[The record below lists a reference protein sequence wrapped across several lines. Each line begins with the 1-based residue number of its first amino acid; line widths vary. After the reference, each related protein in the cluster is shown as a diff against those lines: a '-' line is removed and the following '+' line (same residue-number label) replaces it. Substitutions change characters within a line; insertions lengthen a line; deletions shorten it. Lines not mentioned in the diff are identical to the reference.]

1 MKNLFQENLS
11 LLMTNNILSRL
22 DWLSLTIY
30 FLLIIFGI
38 TNIYSTTLSEVT
50 VSLFELNSPAGKQFW
65 IFIFSLIFLPIILF
79 INSNF
84 FEHLSLI
91 FYILSILS
99 LLGLFVFGQKISGA
113 TSWYLVGNFSLQPSE
128 FAKITTALL
137 VASNLSSIQFDIKKI
152 PSISKIFLII
162 GIPTVLVIF
171 QPDAG
176 SALVFSGLFFV
187 LLREGMDMKTLYF
200 GIGLISIFILTLIF
214 DPLILSIAFFIIQIV
229 IYRILLNYYPKTKKS
244 PFIIVLGISILFS
257 FSVDFIFNSVFE
269 QRHRDRFNVIL
280 GLENDTQGIGYNIN
294 QSKIAIG
301 SGGFSGKG
309 FLNGTQT
316 KGGFV
321 PEQHTDY
328 IFSTVGEEWGF
339 LGSSGLIIL
348 FTILIL
354 RIIYRAEK
362 HTLPFPRV
370 FSYCFASMLF
380 IHFFI
385 NIGMTL
391 GLVPTV
397 GIPLPF
403 ISYGGTNLMAFSLML
418 FIYLTLDANRLH

>member
-1 MKNLFQENLS
+1 M
-11 LLMTNNILSRL
+11 
-22 DWLSLTIY
+22 DWLSLIIY
-30 FLLIIFGI
+30 LLLVIFGI
-38 TNIYSTTLSEVT
+38 INIYSTTLSEVT
-50 VSLFELNSPAGKQFW
+50 VTLFDMNSPAGKQFW

-99 LLGLFVFGQKISGA
+99 LLGLFFFGQKISGA
-113 TSWYLVGNFSLQPSE
+113 TSWYFIGGFSMQPSE
-128 FAKITTALL
+128 FAKITTSLL
-137 VASNLSSIQFDIKKI
+137 VASTLSSIQADIKKI
-152 PSISKIFLII
+152 SFVTKLLLII
-162 GIPTVLVIF
+162 GLPMILVIF

-176 SALVFSGLFFV
+176 TALVFLGLFFV

-200 GIGLISIFILTLIF
+200 GMGFISLFILTLIF
-214 DPLILSIAFFIIQIV
+214 GPLILSIALFFILILV
-229 IYRILLNYYPKTKKS
+229 YRLILQYYPKTKKT
-244 PFIIVLGISILFS
+244 PFVLLYGISVLFNI
-257 FSVDFIFNSVFE
+257 SVNFIFNSVFE
-269 QRHRDRFNVIL
+269 QRHRDRFNIML
-280 GLENDTQGIGYNIN
+280 GLENDSQGIGYNVN

-339 LGSSGLIIL
+339 IGSSGLIIL
-348 FTILIL
+348 FTVLISRIL
-354 RIIYRAEK
+354 YRAEK
-362 HTLPFPRV
+362 HTQSFPRM

-380 IHFFI
+380 VHFFV
-385 NIGMTL
+385 NVGMTL

-397 GIPLPF
+397 GIPLTF

-418 FIYLTLDANRLH
+418 FIYLNLDANRLN

>member
-1 MKNLFQENLS
+1 M
-11 LLMTNNILSRL
+11 
-22 DWLSLTIY
+22 DWLSLIIY
-30 FLLIIFGI
+30 LLLVIFGI
-38 TNIYSTTLSEVT
+38 INIYSTTLSEVT
-50 VSLFELNSPAGKQFW
+50 VTLFDMNSPAGKQFW

-99 LLGLFVFGQKISGA
+99 LLGLFFFGQKISGA
-113 TSWYLVGNFSLQPSE
+113 TSWYFIGGFSMQPSE
-128 FAKITTALL
+128 FAKITTSLL
-137 VASNLSSIQFDIKKI
+137 VASTLSSIQADIKKI
-152 PSISKIFLII
+152 SFVTKLLLII
-162 GIPTVLVIF
+162 GLPMILVIF

-176 SALVFSGLFFV
+176 TALVFLGLFFV

-200 GIGLISIFILTLIF
+200 GMGFISLFILTLIF
-214 DPLILSIAFFIIQIV
+214 GPLMLSIALFFILILV
-229 IYRILLNYYPKTKKS
+229 YRLILQYYPKTKKT
-244 PFIIVLGISILFS
+244 PFVFLYGISVLFNI
-257 FSVDFIFNSVFE
+257 SVNFIFNSVFE
-269 QRHRDRFNVIL
+269 QRHRDRFNIML
-280 GLENDTQGIGYNIN
+280 GLENDSQGIGYNVN

-339 LGSSGLIIL
+339 IGSSGLIIL
-348 FTILIL
+348 FTVLISRIL
-354 RIIYRAEK
+354 YRAEK
-362 HTLPFPRV
+362 HTQSFPRM

-380 IHFFI
+380 VHFFV
-385 NIGMTL
+385 NVGMTL

-397 GIPLPF
+397 GIPLTF

-418 FIYLTLDANRLH
+418 FIYLNLDANRLN

>member
-1 MKNLFQENLS
+1 M
-11 LLMTNNILSRL
+11 
-22 DWLSLTIY
+22 DWLSLIIY
-30 FLLIIFGI
+30 LLLVIFGI
-38 TNIYSTTLSEVT
+38 INIYSTTLSEVT
-50 VSLFELNSPAGKQFW
+50 VSLFDMNSPAGKQFW

-99 LLGLFVFGQKISGA
+99 LLGLFFFGQKISGA
-113 TSWYLVGNFSLQPSE
+113 TSWYFIGGFSIQPSE
-128 FAKITTALL
+128 FAKITTSLL
-137 VASNLSSIQFDIKKI
+137 VASTLSSIQADIKKI
-152 PSISKIFLII
+152 SFITKLLLII
-162 GIPTVLVIF
+162 GLPMILVIF

-176 SALVFSGLFFV
+176 TALVFLGLFFV
-187 LLREGMDMKTLYF
+187 LLREGMDIKTLYF
-200 GIGLISIFILTLIF
+200 GMGFISLFILTLIF
-214 DPLILSIAFFIIQIV
+214 GPLILSIALFFILILV
-229 IYRILLNYYPKTKKS
+229 YRLILQYYPKTKKTH
-244 PFIIVLGISILFS
+244 FVLLYGISVLFNI
-257 FSVDFIFNSVFE
+257 SVNFIFNSVFE
-269 QRHRDRFNVIL
+269 QRHRDRFNIML
-280 GLENDTQGIGYNIN
+280 GLENDSQGIGYNIN

-339 LGSSGLIIL
+339 IGSSGLIIL
-348 FTILIL
+348 FTVLISRIL
-354 RIIYRAEK
+354 YRAEK
-362 HTLPFPRV
+362 HTQSFPRM

-380 IHFFI
+380 VHFFV
-385 NIGMTL
+385 NVGMTL

-397 GIPLPF
+397 GIPLTF

-418 FIYLTLDANRLH
+418 FIYLNLDANRLN

>member
-1 MKNLFQENLS
+1 
-11 LLMTNNILSRL
+11 MTKSVILRM
-22 DWLSLTIY
+22 DWLSLIIY
-30 FLLIIFGI
+30 LLLVIFGI
-38 TNIYSTTLSEVT
+38 INIYSTTFSEVT
-50 VSLFELNSPAGKQFW
+50 VSLFDMNSPAGKQFW

-91 FYILSILS
+91 FYILTILS
-99 LLGLFVFGQKISGA
+99 LLGLFFFGQKISGA
-113 TSWYLVGNFSLQPSE
+113 TSWYFIGGFSLQPSE
-128 FAKITTALL
+128 FAKITTSLL
-137 VASNLSSIQFDIKKI
+137 VASTLSSIQADIKKI
-152 PSISKIFLII
+152 SFVTKLLLII
-162 GIPTVLVIF
+162 GLPMILVIF

-176 SALVFSGLFFV
+176 TALVFLGLFFV

-200 GIGLISIFILTLIF
+200 GIGFISLFILTLIF
-214 DPLILSIAFFIIQIV
+214 GPLILSITLFFILILV
-229 IYRILLNYYPKTKKS
+229 YRLILQYYPKTKKT
-244 PFIIVLGISILFS
+244 PFVLLYGISILFTI
-257 FSVDFIFNSVFE
+257 SVNFIFNSVFE
-269 QRHRDRFNVIL
+269 QRHRDRFNIML

-339 LGSSGLIIL
+339 IGSSGLIIL
-348 FTILIL
+348 FTVLIL
-354 RIIYRAEK
+354 RILYRAEK
-362 HTLPFPRV
+362 HTQSFPRM

-380 IHFFI
+380 VHFFV

-397 GIPLPF
+397 GIPLTF

-418 FIYLTLDANRLH
+418 FIYLNLDANRLN

>member
-1 MKNLFQENLS
+1 M
-11 LLMTNNILSRL
+11 
-22 DWLSLTIY
+22 DWLSLIIY
-30 FLLIIFGI
+30 LLLVIFGI
-38 TNIYSTTLSEVT
+38 INIYSTTLSEVT
-50 VSLFELNSPAGKQFW
+50 VSLFDMNSPAGKQFW

-84 FEHLSLI
+84 FEHLSLT

-99 LLGLFVFGQKISGA
+99 LLGLFFFGQKISGA
-113 TSWYLVGNFSLQPSE
+113 TSWYFIGGFSIQPSE
-128 FAKITTALL
+128 FAKITTSLL
-137 VASNLSSIQFDIKKI
+137 VASTLSSIQADIKKI
-152 PSISKIFLII
+152 SFVTKLLLII
-162 GIPTVLVIF
+162 GLPMILVIF

-176 SALVFSGLFFV
+176 TALVFLGLFFV
-187 LLREGMDMKTLYF
+187 LLREGMDIKTLYF
-200 GIGLISIFILTLIF
+200 GMGFISLFILTLIF
-214 DPLILSIAFFIIQIV
+214 GPLMLSIALFFILILV
-229 IYRILLNYYPKTKKS
+229 YRLILQYYPKTKKT
-244 PFIIVLGISILFS
+244 PFVLLYGISVLFNI
-257 FSVDFIFNSVFE
+257 SVNFIFNSVFE
-269 QRHRDRFNVIL
+269 QRHRDRFNIML
-280 GLENDTQGIGYNIN
+280 GLENDSQGIGYNIN

-339 LGSSGLIIL
+339 IGSSGLIIL
-348 FTILIL
+348 FTVLISRIL
-354 RIIYRAEK
+354 YRAEK
-362 HTLPFPRV
+362 HTQSFPRM

-380 IHFFI
+380 VHFFV
-385 NIGMTL
+385 NVGMTL

-397 GIPLPF
+397 GIPLTF

-418 FIYLTLDANRLH
+418 FIYLNLDANRLN

>member
-1 MKNLFQENLS
+1 M
-11 LLMTNNILSRL
+11 
-22 DWLSLTIY
+22 DWLSLIIY
-30 FLLIIFGI
+30 LLLVIFGI
-38 TNIYSTTLSEVT
+38 INIYSTTLSEVT
-50 VSLFELNSPAGKQFW
+50 VSLFDMNSPAGKQFW

-99 LLGLFVFGQKISGA
+99 LLGLFFFGQKISGA
-113 TSWYLVGNFSLQPSE
+113 TSWYFIGGFSIQPSE
-128 FAKITTALL
+128 FAKITTSLL
-137 VASNLSSIQFDIKKI
+137 VASTLSSIQADIKKI
-152 PSISKIFLII
+152 SFVTKLLLII
-162 GIPTVLVIF
+162 GLPMILVIF

-176 SALVFSGLFFV
+176 TALVFLGLFFV

-200 GIGLISIFILTLIF
+200 GMGFISLFILTLIF
-214 DPLILSIAFFIIQIV
+214 GPLILSIALFFILILV
-229 IYRILLNYYPKTKKS
+229 YRLILQYYPKTKKT
-244 PFIIVLGISILFS
+244 PFVLLYGISVLFNI
-257 FSVDFIFNSVFE
+257 SVNFIFDSVFE
-269 QRHRDRFNVIL
+269 QRHRDRFNIML
-280 GLENDTQGIGYNIN
+280 GLENDSQGIGYNIN

-339 LGSSGLIIL
+339 IGSSGLIIL
-348 FTILIL
+348 FTVLISRIL
-354 RIIYRAEK
+354 YRAEK
-362 HTLPFPRV
+362 HTQSFPRM

-380 IHFFI
+380 VHFFI

-397 GIPLPF
+397 GIPLTF
-403 ISYGGTNLMAFSLML
+403 ISYGGTNLMAFSLMF
-418 FIYLTLDANRLH
+418 FIYLNLDANRLN

>member
-1 MKNLFQENLS
+1 M
-11 LLMTNNILSRL
+11 
-22 DWLSLTIY
+22 DWLSLIIY
-30 FLLIIFGI
+30 LLLVIFGI
-38 TNIYSTTLSEVT
+38 INIYSTTLSEVT
-50 VSLFELNSPAGKQFW
+50 VTLFDMNSPAGKQFW

-99 LLGLFVFGQKISGA
+99 LLWLFFFGQKISGA
-113 TSWYLVGNFSLQPSE
+113 TSWYFIGGFSMQPSE
-128 FAKITTALL
+128 FAKITTSLL
-137 VASNLSSIQFDIKKI
+137 VASTLSSIQADIKKI
-152 PSISKIFLII
+152 SFVTKLLLII
-162 GIPTVLVIF
+162 GLPMILVIF

-176 SALVFSGLFFV
+176 TALVFLGLFFV
-187 LLREGMDMKTLYF
+187 LLREGMDIKTLYF
-200 GIGLISIFILTLIF
+200 GMGFISLFILTLIF
-214 DPLILSIAFFIIQIV
+214 GPLMLSIALFFILILV
-229 IYRILLNYYPKTKKS
+229 YRLILQYYPKTKKT
-244 PFIIVLGISILFS
+244 PFVLLYGISVLFNI
-257 FSVDFIFNSVFE
+257 SVNFIFNSVFE
-269 QRHRDRFNVIL
+269 QRHRDRFNIML
-280 GLENDTQGIGYNIN
+280 GLENDSQGIGYNVN

-339 LGSSGLIIL
+339 IGSSGLIIL
-348 FTILIL
+348 FTVLISRIL
-354 RIIYRAEK
+354 YRAEK
-362 HTLPFPRV
+362 HTQSFPRM

-380 IHFFI
+380 VHFFV
-385 NIGMTL
+385 NVGMTL

-397 GIPLPF
+397 GIPLTF

-418 FIYLTLDANRLH
+418 FIYLNLDANRLN

>member
-1 MKNLFQENLS
+1 M
-11 LLMTNNILSRL
+11 
-22 DWLSLTIY
+22 DWLSLIIY
-30 FLLIIFGI
+30 LLLVIFGI
-38 TNIYSTTLSEVT
+38 INIYSTTLSEVT
-50 VSLFELNSPAGKQFW
+50 VSLFDMNSPAGKQFW

-99 LLGLFVFGQKISGA
+99 LLGLFFFGQKISGA
-113 TSWYLVGNFSLQPSE
+113 TSWYFIGGFSIQPSE
-128 FAKITTALL
+128 FAKITTSLF
-137 VASNLSSIQFDIKKI
+137 VASTLSSIQADIKKI
-152 PSISKIFLII
+152 SFVTKLLLII
-162 GIPTVLVIF
+162 GLPMILVIF

-176 SALVFSGLFFV
+176 TALVFLGLFFV

-200 GIGLISIFILTLIF
+200 GMGFISLFILTLIF
-214 DPLILSIAFFIIQIV
+214 GPLILSIALFFILILV
-229 IYRILLNYYPKTKKS
+229 YRLILQYYPKTKKT
-244 PFIIVLGISILFS
+244 PFILLYGISVLFNI
-257 FSVDFIFNSVFE
+257 SVNFIFNSVFE
-269 QRHRDRFNVIL
+269 QRHRDRFNIML

-339 LGSSGLIIL
+339 IGSSGLIIL
-348 FTILIL
+348 FTVLISRIL
-354 RIIYRAEK
+354 YRAEK
-362 HTLPFPRV
+362 HTQSFPRM

-380 IHFFI
+380 VHFFV
-385 NIGMTL
+385 NVGMTL

-397 GIPLPF
+397 GIPLTF

-418 FIYLTLDANRLH
+418 FIYLNLDANRLN

>member
-1 MKNLFQENLS
+1 M
-11 LLMTNNILSRL
+11 
-22 DWLSLTIY
+22 DWLSLIIY
-30 FLLIIFGI
+30 LLLVIFGI
-38 TNIYSTTLSEVT
+38 INIYSTTLSEVT
-50 VSLFELNSPAGKQFW
+50 VSLFDMNSPAGKQFW

-99 LLGLFVFGQKISGA
+99 LLGLFFFGQKISGA
-113 TSWYLVGNFSLQPSE
+113 TSWYFIGGFSIQPSE
-128 FAKITTALL
+128 FAKITTSLL
-137 VASNLSSIQFDIKKI
+137 VASTLSSIQADIKKI
-152 PSISKIFLII
+152 SFVTKLLLII
-162 GIPTVLVIF
+162 GLPMILVIF

-176 SALVFSGLFFV
+176 TALVFLGLFFV

-200 GIGLISIFILTLIF
+200 GMGFISLFIMTLIF
-214 DPLILSIAFFIIQIV
+214 GPLILSIALFFILILV
-229 IYRILLNYYPKTKKS
+229 YRLILQYYPKTKKT
-244 PFIIVLGISILFS
+244 PFVLLYGISVLFNI
-257 FSVDFIFNSVFE
+257 SVNFIFNSVFE
-269 QRHRDRFNVIL
+269 QRHRDRFNIML

-339 LGSSGLIIL
+339 IGSSGLIIL
-348 FTILIL
+348 FTVLISRIL
-354 RIIYRAEK
+354 YRAEK
-362 HTLPFPRV
+362 HTQSFPRM

-380 IHFFI
+380 VHFFI

-397 GIPLPF
+397 GIPLTF
-403 ISYGGTNLMAFSLML
+403 ISYGGTNLMAFSLMF
-418 FIYLTLDANRLH
+418 FIYLNLDANRLN

>member
-1 MKNLFQENLS
+1 
-11 LLMTNNILSRL
+11 MTKSIVFRM
-22 DWLSLTIY
+22 DWLSLIIY
-30 FLLIIFGI
+30 LLLVIFGI
-38 TNIYSTTLSEVT
+38 INIYSTTLSEVT
-50 VSLFELNSPAGKQFW
+50 VSLFDMNSPAGKQFW

-99 LLGLFVFGQKISGA
+99 LLGLFFFGQKISGA
-113 TSWYLVGNFSLQPSE
+113 TSWYFIGGFSLQPSE
-128 FAKITTALL
+128 FAKITTSLL
-137 VASNLSSIQFDIKKI
+137 VASTLSSIQADIKNFSFVTKLL
-152 PSISKIFLII
+152 LII
-162 GIPTVLVIF
+162 GLPMILVIF

-176 SALVFSGLFFV
+176 TALVFLGLFFV

-200 GIGLISIFILTLIF
+200 GMGFISLFILTLIF
-214 DPLILSIAFFIIQIV
+214 GPLMLSIALFFILILV
-229 IYRILLNYYPKTKKS
+229 YRLILQYYPKTKKT
-244 PFIIVLGISILFS
+244 PFVFLYGISVLLNI
-257 FSVDFIFNSVFE
+257 SVNFIFNSVFE
-269 QRHRDRFNVIL
+269 QRHRDRFNIML

-339 LGSSGLIIL
+339 IGSSGLIIL
-348 FTILIL
+348 FTVLISRIL
-354 RIIYRAEK
+354 YRAEK
-362 HTLPFPRV
+362 HTQSFPRM

-380 IHFFI
+380 VHFFI

-397 GIPLPF
+397 GIPLTF

-418 FIYLTLDANRLH
+418 FIYLNLDANRLN

>member
-1 MKNLFQENLS
+1 
-11 LLMTNNILSRL
+11 MTKSIVFRM
-22 DWLSLTIY
+22 DWLSLIIY
-30 FLLIIFGI
+30 LLLVIFGI
-38 TNIYSTTLSEVT
+38 INIYSTTLSEVT
-50 VSLFELNSPAGKQFW
+50 VSLFDMNSPAGKQFW

-99 LLGLFVFGQKISGA
+99 LLGLFFFGQKISGA
-113 TSWYLVGNFSLQPSE
+113 TSWYFIGGFSLQPSE
-128 FAKITTALL
+128 FAKITTSLL
-137 VASNLSSIQFDIKKI
+137 VASTLSSIQADIKNFSFVTKLL
-152 PSISKIFLII
+152 LII
-162 GIPTVLVIF
+162 GLPMILVIF

-176 SALVFSGLFFV
+176 TALVFLGLFFV

-200 GIGLISIFILTLIF
+200 GMGFISLFILTLIF
-214 DPLILSIAFFIIQIV
+214 GPLMLSIALFFILILV
-229 IYRILLNYYPKTKKS
+229 YRLILQYYPKTKKT
-244 PFIIVLGISILFS
+244 PFVLLYGISVLFNI
-257 FSVDFIFNSVFE
+257 SVNFIFNSVFE
-269 QRHRDRFNVIL
+269 QRHRDRFNIML

-339 LGSSGLIIL
+339 IGSSGLIIL
-348 FTILIL
+348 FTVLISRIL
-354 RIIYRAEK
+354 YRAEK
-362 HTLPFPRV
+362 HTQSFPRM

-380 IHFFI
+380 VHFFI

-397 GIPLPF
+397 GIPLTF

-418 FIYLTLDANRLH
+418 FIYLNLDANRLN

>member
-1 MKNLFQENLS
+1 
-11 LLMTNNILSRL
+11 MTKSIVFRM
-22 DWLSLTIY
+22 DWLSLIIY
-30 FLLIIFGI
+30 LLLVIFGI
-38 TNIYSTTLSEVT
+38 INIYSTTLSEVT
-50 VSLFELNSPAGKQFW
+50 VSLFDMNSPAGKQFW

-99 LLGLFVFGQKISGA
+99 LLGLFFFGQKISGA
-113 TSWYLVGNFSLQPSE
+113 TSWYFIGGFSIQPSE
-128 FAKITTALL
+128 FAKITTSLL
-137 VASNLSSIQFDIKKI
+137 VASTLSSIQADIKKI
-152 PSISKIFLII
+152 SFVTKLLLII
-162 GIPTVLVIF
+162 GLPMILVIF

-176 SALVFSGLFFV
+176 TALVFLGLFFV

-200 GIGLISIFILTLIF
+200 GMGFISLFIMTLIF
-214 DPLILSIAFFIIQIV
+214 GPLILSIALFFILILV
-229 IYRILLNYYPKTKKS
+229 YRLILQYYPKTKKT
-244 PFIIVLGISILFS
+244 PFVFLYGISVLFNI
-257 FSVDFIFNSVFE
+257 SVNFIFNSVFE
-269 QRHRDRFNVIL
+269 QRHRDRFNIML

-339 LGSSGLIIL
+339 IGSSGLIIL
-348 FTILIL
+348 FTVLISRIL
-354 RIIYRAEK
+354 YRAEK
-362 HTLPFPRV
+362 HTQSFPRM

-380 IHFFI
+380 VHFFI

-397 GIPLPF
+397 GIPLTF

-418 FIYLTLDANRLH
+418 FIYLNLDANRLN

>member
-1 MKNLFQENLS
+1 
-11 LLMTNNILSRL
+11 MTKSIVLRM
-22 DWLSLTIY
+22 DWLSLIIY
-30 FLLIIFGI
+30 LLLVIFGI
-38 TNIYSTTLSEVT
+38 INIYSTTLSEVT
-50 VSLFELNSPAGKQFW
+50 VSLFDMNSPAGKQFW

-99 LLGLFVFGQKISGA
+99 LLGLFFFGQKISGA
-113 TSWYLVGNFSLQPSE
+113 TSWYFIGGFSIQPSE
-128 FAKITTALL
+128 FAKITTSLL
-137 VASNLSSIQFDIKKI
+137 VASTLSSIQADIKKI
-152 PSISKIFLII
+152 SFVTKLLLII
-162 GIPTVLVIF
+162 GLPMILVIF

-176 SALVFSGLFFV
+176 TALVFLGLFFV

-200 GIGLISIFILTLIF
+200 GMGFISLFILTLIF
-214 DPLILSIAFFIIQIV
+214 GPLILSIALFFILILV
-229 IYRILLNYYPKTKKS
+229 YRLILQYYPKTKKT
-244 PFIIVLGISILFS
+244 PFVLLYGIFVLFNI
-257 FSVDFIFNSVFE
+257 SVNFIFNSVFE
-269 QRHRDRFNVIL
+269 QRHRDRFNIML

-301 SGGFSGKG
+301 SGGVSGKG

-339 LGSSGLIIL
+339 IGSSGLIIL
-348 FTILIL
+348 FTVLISRIL
-354 RIIYRAEK
+354 YRAEK
-362 HTLPFPRV
+362 HTQSFPRM

-380 IHFFI
+380 VHFFV
-385 NIGMTL
+385 NVGMTL

-397 GIPLPF
+397 GIPLTF
-403 ISYGGTNLMAFSLML
+403 ISYGGTNLMAFSLMF
-418 FIYLTLDANRLH
+418 FIYLNLDANRLN

>member
-1 MKNLFQENLS
+1 M
-11 LLMTNNILSRL
+11 
-22 DWLSLTIY
+22 DWLSLIIY
-30 FLLIIFGI
+30 LLLVIFGI
-38 TNIYSTTLSEVT
+38 INIYSTTLSEVT
-50 VSLFELNSPAGKQFW
+50 VSLFDMNSPAGKQFW

-99 LLGLFVFGQKISGA
+99 LLGLFFFGQKISGA
-113 TSWYLVGNFSLQPSE
+113 TSWYFIGGFSIQPSE
-128 FAKITTALL
+128 FAKITTSLL
-137 VASNLSSIQFDIKKI
+137 VASTLSSIQADIKKI
-152 PSISKIFLII
+152 SFITKLLLII
-162 GIPTVLVIF
+162 GLPMILVIF

-176 SALVFSGLFFV
+176 TALVFLGLFFV

-200 GIGLISIFILTLIF
+200 GMGFISLFILTLIF
-214 DPLILSIAFFIIQIV
+214 GPLILSIALFFILILV
-229 IYRILLNYYPKTKKS
+229 YRLILQYYPKTKKT
-244 PFIIVLGISILFS
+244 PFVLLYGISVLFNI
-257 FSVDFIFNSVFE
+257 SVNFIFNSVFE
-269 QRHRDRFNVIL
+269 QRHRDRFNIML
-280 GLENDTQGIGYNIN
+280 GLENDSQGIGYNIN

-339 LGSSGLIIL
+339 IGSSGLIIL
-348 FTILIL
+348 FTVLISRIL
-354 RIIYRAEK
+354 YRAEK
-362 HTLPFPRV
+362 HTQSFPRM

-380 IHFFI
+380 VHFFV
-385 NIGMTL
+385 NVGMTL

-397 GIPLPF
+397 GIPLTF
-403 ISYGGTNLMAFSLML
+403 ISYGGTNLMAFSLMF
-418 FIYLTLDANRLH
+418 FIYLNLDANRLN

>member
-1 MKNLFQENLS
+1 
-11 LLMTNNILSRL
+11 MTKSIVFRM
-22 DWLSLTIY
+22 DWLSLIIY
-30 FLLIIFGI
+30 LLLVIFGI
-38 TNIYSTTLSEVT
+38 INIYSTTLSEVT
-50 VSLFELNSPAGKQFW
+50 VSLFDMNSPAGKQFW

-99 LLGLFVFGQKISGA
+99 LLGLFFFGQKISGA
-113 TSWYLVGNFSLQPSE
+113 TSWYFIGDFSLQPSE
-128 FAKITTALL
+128 FAKITTSLF
-137 VASNLSSIQFDIKKI
+137 VASTLSSIQADIKKI
-152 PSISKIFLII
+152 SFVTKLLLII
-162 GIPTVLVIF
+162 GLPMILVIF

-176 SALVFSGLFFV
+176 TAFVFLGLFFV

-200 GIGLISIFILTLIF
+200 GMGFISLFILTLIF
-214 DPLILSIAFFIIQIV
+214 GPLILSIALFFILILV
-229 IYRILLNYYPKTKKS
+229 YRLILQYYPKTKKT
-244 PFIIVLGISILFS
+244 PFILLYGISVLFNI
-257 FSVDFIFNSVFE
+257 SVNFIFNSVFE
-269 QRHRDRFNVIL
+269 QRHRDRFNIML
-280 GLENDTQGIGYNIN
+280 GLENDSQGIGYNIN

-339 LGSSGLIIL
+339 IGSSGLIIL
-348 FTILIL
+348 FTVLISRIL
-354 RIIYRAEK
+354 YRAEK
-362 HTLPFPRV
+362 HTQSFPRM

-380 IHFFI
+380 VHFFV
-385 NIGMTL
+385 NVGMTL

-397 GIPLPF
+397 GIPLTF

-418 FIYLTLDANRLH
+418 FIYLNLDANRLN

>member
-1 MKNLFQENLS
+1 M
-11 LLMTNNILSRL
+11 
-22 DWLSLTIY
+22 DWLSLIIY
-30 FLLIIFGI
+30 LLLVIFGI
-38 TNIYSTTLSEVT
+38 INIYSTTLSEVT
-50 VSLFELNSPAGKQFW
+50 VTLFDMNSPAGKQFW

-99 LLGLFVFGQKISGA
+99 LLGLFFFGQKISGA
-113 TSWYLVGNFSLQPSE
+113 TSWYFIGGFSLQPSE
-128 FAKITTALL
+128 FAKITTSLL
-137 VASNLSSIQFDIKKI
+137 VASTLSSIQADIKNFSFVTKLL
-152 PSISKIFLII
+152 LII
-162 GIPTVLVIF
+162 GLPMILVIF

-176 SALVFSGLFFV
+176 TALVFLGLFFV
-187 LLREGMDMKTLYF
+187 LLREGMDIKTLYF
-200 GIGLISIFILTLIF
+200 GMGFISLFILTLIF
-214 DPLILSIAFFIIQIV
+214 GPLILSIALFFILILV
-229 IYRILLNYYPKTKKS
+229 YRLILQYYPKTKKT
-244 PFIIVLGISILFS
+244 PFVLLYGISVLFNI
-257 FSVDFIFNSVFE
+257 SVNFIFNSVFE
-269 QRHRDRFNVIL
+269 QRHRDRFNIML
-280 GLENDTQGIGYNIN
+280 GLENDSQGIGYNVN

-339 LGSSGLIIL
+339 IGSSGLIIL
-348 FTILIL
+348 FTVLISRIL
-354 RIIYRAEK
+354 YRAEK
-362 HTLPFPRV
+362 HTQSFPRM

-380 IHFFI
+380 VHFFV
-385 NIGMTL
+385 NVGMTL

-397 GIPLPF
+397 GIPLTF

-418 FIYLTLDANRLH
+418 FIYLNLDANRLN

>member
-1 MKNLFQENLS
+1 
-11 LLMTNNILSRL
+11 MTKSIILRM
-22 DWLSLTIY
+22 DWLSLIIY
-30 FLLIIFGI
+30 LLLVIFGI
-38 TNIYSTTLSEVT
+38 INIYSTTLSEVT
-50 VSLFELNSPAGKQFW
+50 VSLFDMNSPAGKQFW

-99 LLGLFVFGQKISGA
+99 LLGLFFFGQKISGA
-113 TSWYLVGNFSLQPSE
+113 TSWYFIGGFSIQPSE
-128 FAKITTALL
+128 FAKITTSLL
-137 VASNLSSIQFDIKKI
+137 VASTLSSIQADIKKI
-152 PSISKIFLII
+152 SFVTKLLLII
-162 GIPTVLVIF
+162 GLPMILVIF

-176 SALVFSGLFFV
+176 TALVFLGLFFV

-200 GIGLISIFILTLIF
+200 GMGFISLFILTLIF
-214 DPLILSIAFFIIQIV
+214 GPLILSIALFFILILV
-229 IYRILLNYYPKTKKS
+229 YRLILQYYPKTKKT
-244 PFIIVLGISILFS
+244 PFVLLYGISVLFNI
-257 FSVDFIFNSVFE
+257 SVNFIFNSVFE
-269 QRHRDRFNVIL
+269 QRHRDRFNIML
-280 GLENDTQGIGYNIN
+280 GLENDTRGIGYNIN

-339 LGSSGLIIL
+339 IGSSGLIIL
-348 FTILIL
+348 FTVLISRIL
-354 RIIYRAEK
+354 YRAEK
-362 HTLPFPRV
+362 HTQSFPRM

-380 IHFFI
+380 VHFFI

-397 GIPLPF
+397 GIPLTF

-418 FIYLTLDANRLH
+418 FIYLNLDANRLN

>member
-1 MKNLFQENLS
+1 
-11 LLMTNNILSRL
+11 MTKSIVFRM
-22 DWLSLTIY
+22 DWLSLIIY
-30 FLLIIFGI
+30 LLLVIFGI
-38 TNIYSTTLSEVT
+38 INIYSTTLSEVT
-50 VSLFELNSPAGKQFW
+50 VSLFDMNSPAGKQFW

-91 FYILSILS
+91 FYILSILI
-99 LLGLFVFGQKISGA
+99 LLGLFFFGQKISGA
-113 TSWYLVGNFSLQPSE
+113 TSWYFIGGFSLQPSE
-128 FAKITTALL
+128 FAKITTSLL
-137 VASNLSSIQFDIKKI
+137 VASTLSSIQADIKKI
-152 PSISKIFLII
+152 SFVTKLLLII
-162 GIPTVLVIF
+162 GLPMILVIF

-176 SALVFSGLFFV
+176 TALVFLGLFFV

-200 GIGLISIFILTLIF
+200 GMGFISLFILTLIF
-214 DPLILSIAFFIIQIV
+214 GPLMLSIALFFILILV
-229 IYRILLNYYPKTKKS
+229 YRLILQYYPKTKKT
-244 PFIIVLGISILFS
+244 PFVLLYGISILFNI
-257 FSVDFIFNSVFE
+257 SVNFIFNSVFE
-269 QRHRDRFNVIL
+269 QRHRDRFNIML

-339 LGSSGLIIL
+339 IGSSGLIIL
-348 FTILIL
+348 FTVLISRIL
-354 RIIYRAEK
+354 YRAEK
-362 HTLPFPRV
+362 HTQSFPRM

-380 IHFFI
+380 VHFFV

-397 GIPLPF
+397 GIPLTF

-418 FIYLTLDANRLH
+418 FIYLNLDANRLN

>member
-1 MKNLFQENLS
+1 
-11 LLMTNNILSRL
+11 MTKSIVLRM
-22 DWLSLTIY
+22 DWLSLIIY
-30 FLLIIFGI
+30 LLLVIFGI
-38 TNIYSTTLSEVT
+38 INIYSTTLSEVT
-50 VSLFELNSPAGKQFW
+50 VSLFDMNSPAGKQFW
-65 IFIFSLIFLPIILF
+65 IFIFSLIFLPLILF

-99 LLGLFVFGQKISGA
+99 LLGLFFFGQKISGA
-113 TSWYLVGNFSLQPSE
+113 TSWYFIGGFSLQPSE
-128 FAKITTALL
+128 FAKITTSLL
-137 VASNLSSIQFDIKKI
+137 VASTLSSIQADIKKI
-152 PSISKIFLII
+152 SFVTKLLLII
-162 GIPTVLVIF
+162 GLPMILVIF

-176 SALVFSGLFFV
+176 TALVFLGLFFV

-200 GIGLISIFILTLIF
+200 GMGFISLFILTLIF
-214 DPLILSIAFFIIQIV
+214 GPLILSIALFFILILV
-229 IYRILLNYYPKTKKS
+229 YRLILQYYPKTKKT
-244 PFIIVLGISILFS
+244 PFVLLYGISVLFNI
-257 FSVDFIFNSVFE
+257 SVNFIFNSVFE
-269 QRHRDRFNVIL
+269 QRHRDRFNIML
-280 GLENDTQGIGYNIN
+280 GLENDTRGIGYNIN

-339 LGSSGLIIL
+339 IGSSGLIIL
-348 FTILIL
+348 FTVLISRIL
-354 RIIYRAEK
+354 YRAEK
-362 HTLPFPRV
+362 HTQSFPRM

-380 IHFFI
+380 VHFFV

-397 GIPLPF
+397 GIPLTF
-403 ISYGGTNLMAFSLML
+403 ISYGGTNLMAFSLMF
-418 FIYLTLDANRLH
+418 FIYLNLDANRLN

>member
-1 MKNLFQENLS
+1 
-11 LLMTNNILSRL
+11 MTKSIVLRM
-22 DWLSLTIY
+22 DWLSLIIY
-30 FLLIIFGI
+30 LLLVIFGI
-38 TNIYSTTLSEVT
+38 INIYSTTLSEVT
-50 VSLFELNSPAGKQFW
+50 VSLFDMNSPAGKQFW

-99 LLGLFVFGQKISGA
+99 LLGLFFFGQKISGA
-113 TSWYLVGNFSLQPSE
+113 TSWYFIGGFSIQPSE
-128 FAKITTALL
+128 FAKITTSLL
-137 VASNLSSIQFDIKKI
+137 VASTLSSIQADIKKI
-152 PSISKIFLII
+152 SFVTKLLLII
-162 GIPTVLVIF
+162 GLPMILVIF

-176 SALVFSGLFFV
+176 TALVFLGLFFV

-200 GIGLISIFILTLIF
+200 GMGFISLFILTLIF
-214 DPLILSIAFFIIQIV
+214 GPLILSIALFFILILV
-229 IYRILLNYYPKTKKS
+229 YRLILQYYPKTKKT
-244 PFIIVLGISILFS
+244 PFVLLYGISVLFNI
-257 FSVDFIFNSVFE
+257 SVNFIFNSVFE
-269 QRHRDRFNVIL
+269 QRHRDRFNIML

-339 LGSSGLIIL
+339 IGSSGLIIL
-348 FTILIL
+348 FTVLISRIL
-354 RIIYRAEK
+354 YRAEK
-362 HTLPFPRV
+362 HTQSFPRM

-380 IHFFI
+380 VHFFI

-397 GIPLPF
+397 GIPLTF
-403 ISYGGTNLMAFSLML
+403 ISYGGTNLMAFSLMF
-418 FIYLTLDANRLH
+418 FIYLNLDANRLN

>member
-1 MKNLFQENLS
+1 M
-11 LLMTNNILSRL
+11 
-22 DWLSLTIY
+22 DWLSLIIY
-30 FLLIIFGI
+30 LLLVIFGI
-38 TNIYSTTLSEVT
+38 INIYSTTLSEVT
-50 VSLFELNSPAGKQFW
+50 VSLFDMNSPAGKQFW

-99 LLGLFVFGQKISGA
+99 LLGLFFFGQKISGA
-113 TSWYLVGNFSLQPSE
+113 TSWYFIGGFSLQPSE
-128 FAKITTALL
+128 FAKITTSLL
-137 VASNLSSIQFDIKKI
+137 VASTLSSIQADIKNFSFVTKLL
-152 PSISKIFLII
+152 LII
-162 GIPTVLVIF
+162 GLPMILVIF

-176 SALVFSGLFFV
+176 TALVFLGLFFV
-187 LLREGMDMKTLYF
+187 LLREGMDIKTLYF
-200 GIGLISIFILTLIF
+200 GMGFISLFILNLIF
-214 DPLILSIAFFIIQIV
+214 GPLMLSIALFFILILV
-229 IYRILLNYYPKTKKS
+229 YRLILQYYPKTKKT
-244 PFIIVLGISILFS
+244 PFVLLYGISVLFNI
-257 FSVDFIFNSVFE
+257 SVNFIFNSVFE
-269 QRHRDRFNVIL
+269 QRHRDRFNIML
-280 GLENDTQGIGYNIN
+280 GLENDSQGIGYNVN

-339 LGSSGLIIL
+339 IGSSGLIIL
-348 FTILIL
+348 FTVLISRIL
-354 RIIYRAEK
+354 YRAEK
-362 HTLPFPRV
+362 HTQSFPRM

-380 IHFFI
+380 VHFFV

-397 GIPLPF
+397 GIPLTF

-418 FIYLTLDANRLH
+418 FIYLNLDANRLN

>member
-1 MKNLFQENLS
+1 
-11 LLMTNNILSRL
+11 MTKSIVFRM
-22 DWLSLTIY
+22 DWLSLIIY
-30 FLLIIFGI
+30 LLLVIFGI
-38 TNIYSTTLSEVT
+38 INIYSTTLSEVT
-50 VSLFELNSPAGKQFW
+50 VSLFDMNSPAGKQFW

-99 LLGLFVFGQKISGA
+99 LLGLFFFGQKISGA
-113 TSWYLVGNFSLQPSE
+113 TSWYFIGGFSIQPSE
-128 FAKITTALL
+128 FAKITTSLL
-137 VASNLSSIQFDIKKI
+137 VASTLSSIQADIKKI
-152 PSISKIFLII
+152 SFVTKLLLII
-162 GIPTVLVIF
+162 GLPMILVIF

-176 SALVFSGLFFV
+176 TALVFLGLFFV

-200 GIGLISIFILTLIF
+200 GMGFISLFILTLIF
-214 DPLILSIAFFIIQIV
+214 GPLMLSIALFFILILV
-229 IYRILLNYYPKTKKS
+229 YRLILQYYPKTKKT
-244 PFIIVLGISILFS
+244 PFVFLYGISVLFNI
-257 FSVDFIFNSVFE
+257 SVNFIFNSVFE
-269 QRHRDRFNVIL
+269 QRHRDRFNIML

-339 LGSSGLIIL
+339 IGSSGLIIL
-348 FTILIL
+348 FTVLISRIL
-354 RIIYRAEK
+354 YRAEK
-362 HTLPFPRV
+362 HTQSFPRM

-380 IHFFI
+380 VHFFV

-397 GIPLPF
+397 GIPLTF

-418 FIYLTLDANRLH
+418 FIYLNLDANRLN

>member
-1 MKNLFQENLS
+1 M
-11 LLMTNNILSRL
+11 
-22 DWLSLTIY
+22 DWLSLIIY
-30 FLLIIFGI
+30 LLLVIFGI
-38 TNIYSTTLSEVT
+38 INIYSTTLSEVT
-50 VSLFELNSPAGKQFW
+50 VSLFDMNSPAGKQFW

-99 LLGLFVFGQKISGA
+99 LLGLFFFGQKISGA
-113 TSWYLVGNFSLQPSE
+113 TSWYFIGGFSIQPSE
-128 FAKITTALL
+128 FAKITTSLL
-137 VASNLSSIQFDIKKI
+137 VASTLSSIQADIKKI
-152 PSISKIFLII
+152 SFITKLLLII
-162 GIPTVLVIF
+162 GLPMILVIF

-176 SALVFSGLFFV
+176 TALVFLGLFFV

-200 GIGLISIFILTLIF
+200 GMGFISLFILTLIF
-214 DPLILSIAFFIIQIV
+214 GPLILSIALFFILILV
-229 IYRILLNYYPKTKKS
+229 YRLILQYYPKTKKT
-244 PFIIVLGISILFS
+244 PFVLLYGISVLFNI
-257 FSVDFIFNSVFE
+257 SVNFIFDSVFE
-269 QRHRDRFNVIL
+269 QRHRDRFNIML
-280 GLENDTQGIGYNIN
+280 GLENDTRGIGYNIN

-339 LGSSGLIIL
+339 IGSSGLIIL
-348 FTILIL
+348 FTVLISRIL
-354 RIIYRAEK
+354 YRAEK
-362 HTLPFPRV
+362 HTQSFPRM

-380 IHFFI
+380 VHFFV
-385 NIGMTL
+385 NVGMTL

-397 GIPLPF
+397 GIPLTF

-418 FIYLTLDANRLH
+418 FIYLNLDANRLN

>member
-1 MKNLFQENLS
+1 M
-11 LLMTNNILSRL
+11 
-22 DWLSLTIY
+22 DWLSLIIY
-30 FLLIIFGI
+30 LLLVIFGI
-38 TNIYSTTLSEVT
+38 INIYSTTLSEVT
-50 VSLFELNSPAGKQFW
+50 VSLFDMNSPAGKQFW

-99 LLGLFVFGQKISGA
+99 LLGLFFFGQKISGA
-113 TSWYLVGNFSLQPSE
+113 TSWYFIGGFSLQPSE
-128 FAKITTALL
+128 FAKITTSLL
-137 VASNLSSIQFDIKKI
+137 VASTLSSIQADIKNFSFVTKLL
-152 PSISKIFLII
+152 LII
-162 GIPTVLVIF
+162 GLPMILVIF

-176 SALVFSGLFFV
+176 TALVFLGLFFV

-200 GIGLISIFILTLIF
+200 GMGFISLFILTLIF
-214 DPLILSIAFFIIQIV
+214 GPLILSIALFFILILV
-229 IYRILLNYYPKTKKS
+229 YRLILQYYPKTKKT
-244 PFIIVLGISILFS
+244 PFVLLYGISVLFNI
-257 FSVDFIFNSVFE
+257 SVNFIFNSVFE
-269 QRHRDRFNVIL
+269 QRHRDRFNIML

-339 LGSSGLIIL
+339 IGSSGLIIL
-348 FTILIL
+348 FTVLISRIL
-354 RIIYRAEK
+354 YRAEK
-362 HTLPFPRV
+362 HTQSFPRM

-380 IHFFI
+380 VHFFV

-397 GIPLPF
+397 GIPLTF

-418 FIYLTLDANRLH
+418 FIYLNLDANRLN

>member
-1 MKNLFQENLS
+1 M
-11 LLMTNNILSRL
+11 
-22 DWLSLTIY
+22 DWLSLIIY
-30 FLLIIFGI
+30 LLLVIFGI
-38 TNIYSTTLSEVT
+38 INIYSTTLSEVT
-50 VSLFELNSPAGKQFW
+50 VSLFDMNSPAGKQFW

-99 LLGLFVFGQKISGA
+99 LLGLFFFGQKISGA
-113 TSWYLVGNFSLQPSE
+113 TSWYFIGGFSIQPSE
-128 FAKITTALL
+128 FAKITTSLL
-137 VASNLSSIQFDIKKI
+137 VASTLSSIQADIKKI
-152 PSISKIFLII
+152 SFITKLLLII
-162 GIPTVLVIF
+162 GLPMILVIF

-176 SALVFSGLFFV
+176 TALVFLGLFFV

-200 GIGLISIFILTLIF
+200 GMGFISLFILTLIF
-214 DPLILSIAFFIIQIV
+214 GPLILSIALFFILILV
-229 IYRILLNYYPKTKKS
+229 YRLILQYYPKTKKT
-244 PFIIVLGISILFS
+244 PFVLLYGISVLFNI
-257 FSVDFIFNSVFE
+257 SVNFIFNSVFE
-269 QRHRDRFNVIL
+269 QRHRDRFNIML
-280 GLENDTQGIGYNIN
+280 GLENDSQGIGYNIN

-339 LGSSGLIIL
+339 IGSSGLIIL
-348 FTILIL
+348 FTVLISRIL
-354 RIIYRAEK
+354 YRAEK
-362 HTLPFPRV
+362 HTQSFPRM

-380 IHFFI
+380 VHFFV
-385 NIGMTL
+385 NVGMTL

-397 GIPLPF
+397 GIPLTF

-418 FIYLTLDANRLH
+418 FIYLNLDANRLH